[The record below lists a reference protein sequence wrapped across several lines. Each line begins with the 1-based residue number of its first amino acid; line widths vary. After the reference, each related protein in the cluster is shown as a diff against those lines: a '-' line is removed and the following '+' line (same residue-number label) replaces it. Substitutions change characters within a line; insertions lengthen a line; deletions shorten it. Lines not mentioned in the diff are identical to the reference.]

1 MPYAVELTDAAVEGL
16 AELDKGD
23 QKQVYKRL
31 KKLEDAPE
39 LSQPLGNKAGI
50 DLTGWRKLTVCNRRV
65 RIIYRIEEPAF
76 VRVVVIGRRED
87 MEVYRLAVGEIKRLG
102 PTP

>member
-39 LSQPLGNKAGI
+39 LVSPWE
-50 DLTGWRKLTVCNRRV
+50 T
-65 RIIYRIEEPAF
+65 
-76 VRVVVIGRRED
+76 
-87 MEVYRLAVGEIKRLG
+87 RLAL
-102 PTP
+102 T